1 MKQIGFIASTDGQ
14 VVKYDASLHAPK
26 PKPQPLTRHQR
37 ATLYFKAVRYISK
50 LFREVGFEPVTLDSH
65 TAFTL
70 ELGDFMLEM
79 CVQQPPPMAHV
90 TSFPGY
96 VYSDKKIN
104 AKVTSATP
112 AAPGEYVIRVIATLP
127 NMRTCLP
134 VYVVVGADAQSPMKE
149 AFMSA
154 LAAAKE
160 LIEKDPNTMRR
171 IQQALKER
179 NIEKDFEKFNSEEDG
194 HRLKE

>member
-1 MKQIGFIASTDGQ
+1 MKQIGFIASQDGQ
-14 VVKYDASLHAPK
+14 VVKYDASVHAPK
-26 PKPQPLTRHQR
+26 PKQSLTRHQR

-65 TAFTL
+65 SAFTL

-79 CVQQPPPMAHV
+79 SVQVPPPMAHV

-96 VYSDKKIN
+96 VYDNKKIT
-104 AKVTSATP
+104 AKVTSVSP

-127 NMRTCLP
+127 NMRTCMP
-134 VYVVVGADAQSPMKE
+134 VYVVVRPDAETPMKD

-154 LAAAKE
+154 LAAAKD
-160 LIEKDPNTMRR
+160 LIEKDPNTMRK
-171 IQQALKER
+171 IQQAMR
-179 NIEKDFEKFNSEEDG
+179 QRDIEKDFEKFNSEED
-194 HRLKE
+194 RLLKE